1 MVRTIR
7 GQARTVPMGEPDND
21 ARELWRL
28 LEPIHA
34 VVYFSPEPLAALR
47 EAGYRG
53 FWMGY
58 FANRAAPLGPVGPEV
73 VQALFYNFGW
83 ERVAR
88 ALPAAWDF
96 APPAAALAARADGS
110 VAALRRALG
119 DLAEA
124 PAVARAA
131 ETAMKAAVAAPL
143 EGRALYA
150 ANHALPVPEEPLAQL
165 WHAATLLREHRGDG
179 HVATLVAAGIAGR
192 QSHVFHAVATGTPSE
207 VYTLA
212 RDFTEE
218 EWDRE
223 LSGLRERGLVD
234 ADSLSEQ
241 GRQLF
246 AQIEATTD
254 RLAAPAY
261 DVLSADDRA
270 ELLELLRPLAA
281 AVVRTGDIPLDSPMG
296 LDLRGYAPN
305 P

>member
-1 MVRTIR
+1 MDDPR
-7 GQARTVPMGEPDND
+7 ND
-21 ARELWRL
+21 VRELWGL

-58 FANRAAPLGPVGPEV
+58 FANRAAPLGAVGPEV

-88 ALPAAWDF
+88 ALPAAWEF
-96 APPAAALAARADGS
+96 APPAAALTARAEGS

-119 DLAEA
+119 GLAEA
-124 PAVARAA
+124 ATVERAA
-131 ETAMKAAVAAPL
+131 ELAMKAAAAAPL
-143 EGRALYA
+143 EGRALFA
-150 ANHALPVPEEPLAQL
+150 ANHALPVPEAPLERL

-179 HVATLVAAGIAGR
+179 HVAALLSAGITGR
-192 QSHVFHAVATGTPSE
+192 AAHVFHAVAVGTPSE
-207 VYTLA
+207 VYTSA
-212 RDFTEE
+212 RDFTED
-218 EWDRE
+218 EWGRE
-223 LSGLRERGLVD
+223 LTRLRERELLDGD
-234 ADSLSEQ
+234 GLSEL
-241 GRQLF
+241 GRELH
-246 AQIEATTD
+246 AEIESTTD

-261 DVLSADDRA
+261 DVLSADERG
-270 ELLELLRPLAA
+270 ELIELLRPMTA

-296 LDLRGYAPN
+296 LDLRDYAPN

>member
-1 MVRTIR
+1 MDDPR
-7 GQARTVPMGEPDND
+7 ND
-21 ARELWRL
+21 VRELWGL

-58 FANRAAPLGPVGPEV
+58 FANRAAPLGAVGPEV

-88 ALPAAWDF
+88 ALPAAWEF
-96 APPAAALAARADGS
+96 APPAAALTARAEGS

-119 DLAEA
+119 GLAEA
-124 PAVARAA
+124 ATVERAA
-131 ETAMKAAVAAPL
+131 ELAMKAAAAAPL
-143 EGRALYA
+143 EGRALFA
-150 ANHALPVPEEPLAQL
+150 ANHALPVPEAPLERL

-179 HVATLVAAGIAGR
+179 HVAALLSAGITGR
-192 QSHVFHAVATGTPSE
+192 AAHVFHAVAGGTPSE
-207 VYTLA
+207 VYMLA
-212 RDFTEE
+212 RDFTED
-218 EWDRE
+218 EWGRE
-223 LSGLRERGLVD
+223 LTRLRERELLDGD
-234 ADSLSEQ
+234 GLSEL
-241 GRQLF
+241 GRELH
-246 AQIEATTD
+246 AEIESTTD

-261 DVLSADDRA
+261 DVLSADERG
-270 ELLELLRPLAA
+270 ELLELLRPMTA

-296 LDLRGYAPN
+296 LDLRDYAPN

>member
-1 MVRTIR
+1 M
-7 GQARTVPMGEPDND
+7 AEHDND
-21 ARELWRL
+21 VREFWRL

-73 VQALFYNFGW
+73 VHALFYNFGW

-88 ALPAAWDF
+88 ALPAAWEF
-96 APPAAALAARADGS
+96 APPPAALSARVDGS

-119 DLAEA
+119 DLADG
-124 PAVARAA
+124 PDVARAA
-131 ETAMKAAVAAPL
+131 ELAMRAAVAAPL
-143 EGRALYA
+143 EGRTLFA
-150 ANHALPVPEEPLAQL
+150 ANHALPVPDEPLERL

-179 HVATLVAAGIAGR
+179 HVAALLAAGITGR
-192 QSHVFHAVATGTPSE
+192 EAHVFHAVAVGTPSE
-207 VYTLA
+207 VYTVA

-218 EWDRE
+218 EWDGE
-223 LSGLRERGLVD
+223 LSALRDRGLVEGD
-234 ADSLSEQ
+234 ALTEQ
-241 GRQLF
+241 GRDLH
-246 AQIEATTD
+246 AQIEDTTD

-261 DVLSADDRA
+261 DVLTAAERA
-270 ELLELLRPLAA
+270 ELLGLLRPLTA
-281 AVVRTGDIPLDSPMG
+281 AVARTGDIPLDSPMG
-296 LDLRGYAPN
+296 LDLRDYDPS